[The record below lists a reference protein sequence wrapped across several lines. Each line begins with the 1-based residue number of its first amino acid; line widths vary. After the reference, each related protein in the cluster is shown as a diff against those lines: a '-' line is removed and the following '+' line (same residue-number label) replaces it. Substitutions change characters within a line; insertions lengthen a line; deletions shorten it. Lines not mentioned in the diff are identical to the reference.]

1 MSRATFKGTRARA
14 FLIALALLVAPAS
27 AFADRG
33 GTTAGSG
40 DGTSRPATL
49 SNQKVRIHIAS
60 QEHCLRVVAAG
71 VRTRNSASPTTG
83 GVIVLPA
90 GPTAGSI
97 VWAGLYWDILSN
109 GPPPNAVTLNGAAVV
124 PVPLPVTAS
133 PCWAEFYAFP
143 YFADVTALVVPGAN
157 VVAGLDDSGAQNVSP
172 ESEGA
177 SLVVIYKSDTST
189 SCEIIVTD
197 GNDLTTT
204 FGEVYDNPLPVTCPP
219 GLPGNL
225 YFIGGDGQGP
235 AFGFADDQRWNGAAL
250 GDGDDFDGSDPATA
264 GVLPDFAWDTDL
276 YGVPVVPP
284 FVASLTTPPVVV
296 PPFVTDDCINWIAT
310 VLEVGPHNDPNCR
323 PVPTSRTTWGRMKG
337 SYR

>member
-1 MSRATFKGTRARA
+1 MSRVTFKGTRPRA
-14 FLIALALLVAPAS
+14 FFIALALLLAPA
-27 AFADRG
+27 ATFAGQG

-40 DGTSRPATL
+40 DGPSRPAVQ
-49 SNQKVRIHIAS
+49 SNQKERIHIIA
-60 QEHCLRVVAAG
+60 QDHCLRVTAAG

-83 GVIVLPA
+83 GVIVLPP

-97 VWAGLYWDILSN
+97 VWAGLYWDILAD

-124 PVPLPVTAS
+124 PVALPVTAS
-133 PCWAEFYAFP
+133 PCWAELYAFP
-143 YFADVTALVVPGAN
+143 YFADVTALAVPGAN
-157 VVAGLDDSGAQNVSP
+157 VVAGLDDSGVQNVGP

-177 SLVVIYKSDTST
+177 SLVVIYKSTTST

-197 GNDLTTT
+197 GNDLTTF
-204 FGEVYDNPLPVTCPP
+204 FGDVIDNPLPVTCPP

-225 YFIGGDGQGP
+225 WFIGGDGQGP

-276 YGVPVVPP
+276 WGVPVVPP
-284 FVASLTTPPVVV
+284 FVASLTLPAV
-296 PPFVTDDCINWIAT
+296 PPPPNVTDDCINWIAT
-310 VLEVGPHNDPNCR
+310 VLEVGPKDDPNCR